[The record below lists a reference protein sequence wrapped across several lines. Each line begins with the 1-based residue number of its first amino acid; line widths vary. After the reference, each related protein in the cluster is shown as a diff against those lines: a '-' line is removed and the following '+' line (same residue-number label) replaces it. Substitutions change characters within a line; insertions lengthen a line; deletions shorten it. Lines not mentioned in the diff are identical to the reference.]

1 MNRIV
6 LDASALLAIL
16 NQEPGAEKL
25 TPELLSGATTSTVNL
40 AEVHSKLVSRG
51 LHPDDAWEAALSPI
65 REVVPFTTEHAR
77 LSGDLVTKTRA
88 LGLSLGDR
96 ACLALGLALKAAVYT
111 ADRSWNKVRVGAPI
125 APYLGHREQCEC

>member
-1 MNRIV
+1 VNRIV

-25 TPELLSGATTSTVNL
+25 TPELLSTATTSTVSL

-51 LHPDDAWEAALSPI
+51 LRPDDAWEAALSPI

-77 LSGDLVTKTRA
+77 LAGDLVAKTRA
-88 LGLSLGDR
+88 IGLSLGDR
-96 ACLALGLALKAAVYT
+96 ACLALGLALKAHVYT
-111 ADRSWNKVRVGAPI
+111 ADRSWNKVRVGARI
-125 APYLGHREQCEC
+125 HVIR